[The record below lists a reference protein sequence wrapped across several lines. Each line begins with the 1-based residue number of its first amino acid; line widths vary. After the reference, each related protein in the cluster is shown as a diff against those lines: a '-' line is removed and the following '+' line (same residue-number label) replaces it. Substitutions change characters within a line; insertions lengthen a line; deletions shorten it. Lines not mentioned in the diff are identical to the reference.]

1 MGYLKEKMN
10 ASNES
15 PTICFNALLPPVFD
29 TLLSSEEIAD
39 LVAYLKKA
47 K

>member
-1 MGYLKEKMN
+1 MGYLKEKRN

-29 TLLSSEEIAD
+29 TLLSSDENAD
-39 LVAYLKKA
+39 VVAYLKSA